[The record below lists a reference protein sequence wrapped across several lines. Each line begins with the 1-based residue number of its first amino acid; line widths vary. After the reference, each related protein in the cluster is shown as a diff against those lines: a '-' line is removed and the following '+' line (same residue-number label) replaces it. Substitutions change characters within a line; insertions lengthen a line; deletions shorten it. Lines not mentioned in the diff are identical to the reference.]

1 MAKVYEFNNLE
12 NQIFYQNTND
22 IIYYTGEPRELG
34 IFEREWL
41 DNLKKETTLLGIKVI
56 AEISNLSSLNDLAF
70 IC

>member
-12 NQIFYQNTND
+12 NQIFYQNTNY

-41 DNLKKETTLLGIKVI
+41 DNLKKGRHGIIVVRVK
-56 AEISNLSSLNDLAF
+56 LTF
-70 IC
+70 